1 MLRVP
6 ASGND
11 DIKHKTV
18 MDAVQTKR
26 HLDHAQGYLMLKM
39 YDDALKEVDEV
50 LAACPEHKDSL
61 YWKGLIYLDQH
72 KFTEAEPPLR
82 RLIEIDAEQ
91 AHVYVHLAY
100 IYRRTVSLERAIE
113 TIQQALQ
120 LSPKMPIGLYNLAC
134 YRAVQGQPT
143 EALKLLSQAVTLSKE
158 YRKLALTDPDFESV
172 RGTEEFRKLIEN

>member
-1 MLRVP
+1 
-6 ASGND
+6 
-11 DIKHKTV
+11 
-18 MDAVQTKR
+18 
-26 HLDHAQGYLMLKM
+26 M